1 MVTAVFLSF
10 SIAFQF
16 IAAFLALRLIKITGR
31 RLSWI
36 LISSAIILMG
46 IRRSISLLRLLAG
59 DIQYPPDYV
68 AEGVALLISILML
81 AGIARIHI
89 YFREINKAEKERC
102 QTENLL
108 VRFGRILDNSFN
120 EIYVF
125 NAETFKFTQ
134 VNVGA
139 CRNLKYSMKELTH
152 LTPLD
157 LKPEFS
163 KETFEEL
170 ISPLKTGQ
178 KPMVIFETLHKRKD
192 ETLYPVEIR
201 LQLMKDE
208 SPPVFIAIV
217 QNIAK
222 RKNDKEM
229 LMNYAR
235 ELERSNKELERSNK
249 ELERSNKELEE
260 FAFIASHD
268 LQEPLRKITTSGDYL
283 LDKAKNLDKHSR
295 KYINRMQKSAY
306 RMKYFIEDLL
316 SLARVAS
323 KPAPFELVNLEKMV
337 KTVCE
342 DMGNLI
348 HSTQG
353 VVNIKNLP
361 AIEGDKNQLYQLFM
375 NIILNALKYKKD
387 DRVPIVNIFG
397 RKENADH
404 WNIIIEDNGIGL
416 DEKYSDKIFQPF
428 KRLHGRSEYEGSGI
442 GLSICKKIV
451 DHHEGTISVKS
462 KPGEGTAF
470 TITLPTNQPADELS
484 SLPIFP
490 KNILPTKPQTF

>member
-222 RKNDKEM
+222 RK
-229 LMNYAR
+229 
-235 ELERSNKELERSNK
+235 
-249 ELERSNKELEE
+249 
-260 FAFIASHD
+260 
-268 LQEPLRKITTSGDYL
+268 KIPTAKCPTS
-283 LDKAKNLDKHSR
+283 K
-295 KYINRMQKSAY
+295 Q
-306 RMKYFIEDLL
+306 
-316 SLARVAS
+316 
-323 KPAPFELVNLEKMV
+323 
-337 KTVCE
+337 
-342 DMGNLI
+342 
-348 HSTQG
+348 
-353 VVNIKNLP
+353 
-361 AIEGDKNQLYQLFM
+361 
-375 NIILNALKYKKD
+375 
-387 DRVPIVNIFG
+387 
-397 RKENADH
+397 H
-404 WNIIIEDNGIGL
+404 W
-416 DEKYSDKIFQPF
+416 
-428 KRLHGRSEYEGSGI
+428 RRR
-442 GLSICKKIV
+442 
-451 DHHEGTISVKS
+451 
-462 KPGEGTAF
+462 
-470 TITLPTNQPADELS
+470 
-484 SLPIFP
+484 
-490 KNILPTKPQTF
+490 

>member
-1 MVTAVFLSF
+1 MVTTVLLSF

-16 IAAFLALRLIKITGR
+16 IAAFLALRLIKVTGR

-36 LISSAIILMG
+36 LISLAIILMG
-46 IRRSISLLRLLAG
+46 IRRSITLFRLLAG
-59 DIQYPPDYV
+59 DIQYTPDHL
-68 AEGVALLISILML
+68 AEGVALLISILMF
-81 AGIARIHI
+81 AGIARIHT
-89 YFREINKAEKERC
+89 YFQAIKKSEKERC

-134 VNVGA
+134 ANVGA
-139 CRNLKYSMKELTH
+139 CRNLNYSMKELTH
-152 LTPLD
+152 LTPFD
-157 LKPEFS
+157 LKPEFT

-178 KPMVIFETLHKRKD
+178 KPMIIFETAHKRKD
-192 ETLYPVEIR
+192 GTLYPVEIR

-217 QNIAK
+217 QDIAK

-235 ELERSNKELERSNK
+235 

-268 LQEPLRKITTSGDYL
+268 LQEPLRKITTLGDCL
-283 LDKAKNLDKHSR
+283 LDRAENLDKHSR
-295 KYINRMQKSAY
+295 EYIKRIQQSAY

-316 SLARVAS
+316 SLARAS
-323 KPAPFELVNLEKMV
+323 AKPAPFELVNLEKEI
-337 KTVCE
+337 KAVCE
-342 DMGNLI
+342 DMSHLI

-353 VVNIKNLP
+353 MVNIKNLP
-361 AIEGDKNQLYQLFM
+361 AIEGDKCQLHQLFM
-375 NIILNALKYKKD
+375 NIILNALKYKKES
-387 DRVPIVNIFG
+387 RIPIVNIFG
-397 RKENADH
+397 RKENADY
-404 WNIIIEDNGIGL
+404 WNIIIEDNGIGF

-462 KPGEGTAF
+462 KPGEGTTF
-470 TITLPTNQPADELS
+470 TITLPANQPAGKL
-484 SLPIFP
+484 
-490 KNILPTKPQTF
+490 